1 MGSTKETEYYK
12 KKKTTCY
19 EEADEIK
26 KAEFKEEIEK
36 LKKEKLVY
44 VDESGINRILQR
56 EYAYSERGV
65 RVHGKV
71 KGKREKRISC
81 IAAYKNKK
89 LLAPMRFEGYTES
102 NLFNQW
108 LRESLI
114 PELERG
120 DTVILDNA
128 SFHKSPETRRLIEE
142 AGCKLIY
149 LPPYSPDL
157 NPIEKIWSRLK
168 KIIQYARQT
177 FDDISSS
184 IDYGFNVL
192 SLA

>member
-1 MGSTKETEYYK
+1 M
-12 KKKTTCY
+12 CY
-19 EEADEIK
+19 EEGDEIK

-36 LKKEKLVY
+36 LEKKKLVY

-56 EYAYSERGV
+56 EYGYAERGV

-71 KGKREKRISC
+71 KGRREKRISC
-81 IAAYKNKK
+81 IAAYKERK

-102 NLFNQW
+102 KLFNQW
-108 LRESLI
+108 LKECLI
-114 PELERG
+114 PELEKG

-128 SFHKSPETRRLIEE
+128 SFHKSPETRQLIEE

-157 NPIEKIWSRLK
+157 NPIEKVWARLK
-168 KIIQYARQT
+168 MIIRYAQQT
-177 FDDISSS
+177 FNDISSS
-184 IDYGFNVL
+184 IDYAFNTLL
-192 SLA
+192 SFP